1 MLDQE
6 RDNKDLDH
14 VHVREDDIDH
24 DHDHLITE
32 DHVVNHLIAEIDH
45 DHVQIQDEIII
56 IGIIIIIIHHQ
67 IKHQDIQNTH
77 TYYNDERKYNNNVT
91 FQPQRYNDVY
101 DDIDEI
107 TNQITNINLK
117 NQNDDYNYK
126 DYDLISFD

>member
-14 VHVREDDIDH
+14 VHARENDIDH

-32 DHVVNHLIAEIDH
+32 DHVVDHLITEIDH
-45 DHVQIQDEIII
+45 VHVQIQDEIII

-67 IKHQDIQNTH
+67 IKHQDIQIHIRIIMMKGNITIMLYFNYRDIMMF
-77 TYYNDERKYNNNVT
+77 TM
-91 FQPQRYNDVY
+91 
-101 DDIDEI
+101 IDEI

-126 DYDLISFD
+126 DYNLISFD